1 MPYNRWNYGNFAP
14 MMLPDVWLYGGF
26 ILIVLFF
33 LALDLG
39 VFNRTPHVVKLSE
52 ALGWTAFWVSLAL
65 LFNGFVYVTR
75 GPIAAK
81 EFFAGYLLEQSLS
94 VDNIFV
100 IILILRYFKVA
111 PQYHHKVLFWGI
123 VGALVMRGGMI
134 ALGAFLIHQFDWI
147 FYVFGAFLIFTGVKM
162 AFNDEEAQDLDKNTV
177 VKVARKYLRVT
188 NEYHQDRFS
197 IIKDG
202 ARWFTPLFL
211 VLIVVEFTDLIFA
224 VDSIPAI
231 FAVTHDS
238 FIVFTSNVFA
248 VLGLRSLFFAVAGV
262 MGLFHYLKYGL
273 SVILSFIGVK
283 MFIQHWYK
291 LPIDVALGVIAG
303 VLAISIIA
311 SIMFPEKVEEGGDA

>member
-1 MPYNRWNYGNFAP
+1 MELNDLW
-14 MMLPDVWLYGGF
+14 MYGGF
-26 ILIVLFF
+26 VLLILFF

-39 VFNRTPHVVKLSE
+39 LFNRTPHVVKLKE
-52 ALGWTAFWVSLAL
+52 ALGWTAVWVSMAM
-65 LFNGFVYVTR
+65 LFNLFVYYTR
-75 GPIAAK
+75 GPVAAT

-123 VGALVMRGGMI
+123 IGALLMRGIMI
-134 ALGAFLIHQFDWI
+134 GVGAFLIHQFEWI
-147 FYVFGAFLIFTGVKM
+147 FYVFGAFLIFTGIRM
-162 AFNDEEAQDLDKNTV
+162 AFSDDDAEDLEQNTV
-177 VKVARKYLRVT
+177 VKYSRRWLRVT
-188 NEYHQDRFS
+188 NEYHQDAFS
-197 IIKDG
+197 IKQQG
-202 ARWFTPLFL
+202 VRYFTPLFL

-248 VLGLRSLFFAVAGV
+248 VMGLRSLFFAVAGV

-273 SVILSFIGVK
+273 SVILTFIGVK

-291 LPIDVALGVIAG
+291 LPIEIALGVI
-303 VLAISIIA
+303 VLVLTISILA
-311 SIMFPEKVEEGGDA
+311 SILFPQRDPATSDASEGGNA

>member
-1 MPYNRWNYGNFAP
+1 
-14 MMLPDVWLYGGF
+14 MMMTDLWMYGGF
-26 ILIVLFF
+26 VLLILFF

-39 VFNRTPHVVKLSE
+39 LFNRTPHVVKLSE
-52 ALGWTAFWVSLAL
+52 ALGWTAVWFTLAM
-65 LFNGFVYVTR
+65 LFNGFVYYMR
-75 GPIAAK
+75 GPVAAA

-123 VGALVMRGGMI
+123 IGALLMRGLMI
-134 ALGAFLIHQFDWI
+134 GVGAFLIHQFSWI
-147 FYVFGAFLIFTGVKM
+147 FYVFGGFLIFTGIKM
-162 AFNDEEAQDLDKNTV
+162 AFSNEDAEDLEQNV
-177 VKVARKYLRVT
+177 VVRYSRKWLRVT

-197 IIKDG
+197 INQNG
-202 ARWFTPLFL
+202 VRYFTPLFL

-231 FAVTHDS
+231 FAVTDDS

-248 VLGLRSLFFAVAGV
+248 VMGLRSLFFAVAGV

-273 SVILSFIGVK
+273 SVILTFIGVK

-291 LPIDVALGVIAG
+291 LPIEVALGVIVA
-303 VLAISIIA
+303 VLAISILA
-311 SIMFPEKVEEGGDA
+311 SVMFPQQTSEGGDA